1 MNKITLLI
9 LLVVLATFC
18 GCETESPL
26 IAESELLVVRAYL
39 YAGEAVNDIQLTNT
53 YELGADRTAG
63 APVNDAIVTLEKSGQ
78 VYQLTLSPGDSG
90 YYHYP

>member
-1 MNKITLLI
+1 MHKITLLI
-9 LLVVLATFC
+9 HLVVLAALC

-53 YELGADRTAG
+53 YELGADATAG
-63 APVNDAIVTLEKSGQ
+63 PPVNDASVTLEKAGQ
-78 VYQLTLSPGDSG
+78 VYPLTRSPG
-90 YYHYP
+90 

>member
-9 LLVVLATFC
+9 LLVVLAALC

-39 YAGEAVNDIQLTNT
+39 YADEAVSDIQLTNT
-53 YELGADRTAG
+53 YELGGRYTSRG
-63 APVNDAIVTLEKSGQ
+63 SR
-78 VYQLTLSPGDSG
+78 
-90 YYHYP
+90 